1 MRVAAIDC
9 GTNCLRLLV
18 ADVDPRTRQTHEV
31 TRRTEVV
38 RLGEGVDARGLLD
51 PAAVERAL
59 AMTAEYAAVCRPLGV
74 GRMRFVATSA
84 TRDAANAAQFT
95 DGVADLLADWS
106 CVPEVI
112 SGREEAYL
120 SFAGATAGVR
130 AGGMAPP
137 YLVIDVGGG
146 STELVLGVSDVDAAI
161 SLDVGSVRLT
171 ERCLRTDPPTPA
183 EVAALIAEV
192 DAALNRAQRQV
203 DLAQARTLVGTGG
216 TVTTIA
222 AHALGL
228 ATYQRDRVHLSR
240 VGVPDTLAACA
251 DLARLPRW
259 RRSALGFMHP
269 GRVDVIVAGALLW
282 RRLVEV
288 VAARS
293 GVRRVVTSEHDI
305 LDGIAGSLGRPTW

>member
-1 MRVAAIDC
+1 MLHNQVSDILSALNCAVHSGDLPVHTPIDGSQIGSVA
-9 GTNCLRLLV
+9 T
-18 ADVDPRTRQTHEV
+18 
-31 TRRTEVV
+31 
-38 RLGEGVDARGLLD
+38 
-51 PAAVERAL
+51 
-59 AMTAEYAAVCRPLGV
+59 
-74 GRMRFVATSA
+74 ATSA
-84 TRDAANAAQFT
+84 
-95 DGVADLLADWS
+95 
-106 CVPEVI
+106 EI
-112 SGREEAYL
+112 
-120 SFAGATAGVR
+120 
-130 AGGMAPP
+130 
-137 YLVIDVGGG
+137 
-146 STELVLGVSDVDAAI
+146 
-161 SLDVGSVRLT
+161 
-171 ERCLRTDPPTPA
+171 
-183 EVAALIAEV
+183 